1 MYLLH
6 ITPIL
11 LQGQKD
17 PFSKLLLMYLPTD
30 SPSFLFSTTKQ
41 VVGLTVMMVVAV
53 VNLFPIRMDQGQEC
67 VKQAFT

>member
-1 MYLLH
+1 
-6 ITPIL
+6 
-11 LQGQKD
+11 
-17 PFSKLLLMYLPTD
+17 MYLPTD